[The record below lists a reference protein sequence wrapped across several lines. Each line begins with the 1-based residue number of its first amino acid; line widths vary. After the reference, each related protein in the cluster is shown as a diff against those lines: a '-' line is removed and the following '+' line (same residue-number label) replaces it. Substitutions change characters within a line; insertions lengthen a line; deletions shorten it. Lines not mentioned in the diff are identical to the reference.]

1 MHGADNEFSIGE
13 SQLIKHKAAPSVKGF
28 ADDHSR
34 FNFKTVIIHN
44 FSREKSVIACMTRL
58 VLAVNC
64 RSRHTV
70 FYQYI
75 GEKLTIGFVVTAVYF
90 CL

>member
-1 MHGADNEFSIGE
+1 MHRADNKFSIWE
-13 SQLIKHKAAPSVKGF
+13 SQLIKHKAAPSVKRF
-28 ADDHSR
+28 ASDHCR

-44 FSREKSVIACMTRL
+44 FSGEKGVISCMTRL
-58 VLAVNC
+58 VLAENC

-75 GEKLTIGFVVTAVYF
+75 SKKFTISFVVAAVYF

>member
-1 MHGADNEFSIGE
+1 MHRADNKFGIGE
-13 SQLIKHKAAPSVKGF
+13 SQLIKHKATPSVKRF
-28 ADDHSR
+28 ADDYSR
-34 FNFKTVIIHN
+34 FNFKTVIVHN
-44 FSREKSVIACMTRL
+44 ISREKGVISCMTRL

-64 RSRHTV
+64 RSRHAV

-75 GEKLTIGFVVTAVYF
+75 GEQFTIGFVVAVVYF